1 MQTLEHQK
9 SKQMQSSIQVY
20 NQCQSFCKTISF
32 GHKNNIDIPV
42 MTPVPVPVPYRKITN
57 DLYNSIIKS
66 ANSQYDCETFHFKI
80 HCTNV

>member
-1 MQTLEHQK
+1 
-9 SKQMQSSIQVY
+9 MQSSIQVY

-42 MTPVPVPVPYRKITN
+42 MIPVPVPVPVPDRKITN

-66 ANSQYDCETFHFKI
+66 AISQYDCETFHFII
-80 HCTNV
+80 HCTKV